1 MRRGSAE
8 MFDLTVSEELI
19 LPVPLERAREACEH
33 AITQLGWNVREQSPT
48 TLLAREKGLLGVD
61 WLGTKTLTAPADLSV
76 LLSESDHGSR
86 VQLNASLNYGK
97 TSAKLFRPLLQG
109 KLNKIRERL
118 AAEIPGARPVSVAPP
133 LPGAPSSPK
142 PLPAPRAA
150 GRIFIS
156 YRRRDSADVTGRIY
170 DRLVDHFGEGTVFQD
185 VEDIP
190 LGMDFTEH
198 IQGVV
203 GKCDAFL
210 AIIGNQWLD
219 AADKGG
225 GRRLDNAAD
234 NVRIEIESALLR
246 KIPLIPV
253 LVGGAE
259 MPTED
264 ALPESLRKLATRNAI
279 HVRPNPDFRPD
290 MARLIEGLEE
300 LFAQN
305 A

>member
-1 MRRGSAE
+1 ML
-8 MFDLTVSEELI
+8 DLTVSEELI

-48 TLLAREKGLLGVD
+48 TLLAREKGLLGID

-76 LLSESDHGSR
+76 LLSESENGAR
-86 VQLNASLNYGK
+86 VQLNASLQYGK
-97 TSAKLFRPLLQG
+97 TSTKLFRPLLQG

-118 AAEIPGARPVSVAPP
+118 AVEIPGAHPVLVPPP
-133 LPGAPSSPK
+133 LPKPPSSPE
-142 PLPAPRAA
+142 LPPPAKVA

-170 DRLVDHFGEGTVFQD
+170 DRLVNHFGEGTVFQD
-185 VEDIP
+185 VEDNT
-190 LGMDFTEH
+190 LGMDFSEY

-210 AIIGNQWLD
+210 AIIGSQWLD

-225 GRRLDNAAD
+225 GRRLDNRAD

-259 MPTED
+259 MPGED

-290 MARLIEGLEE
+290 MTRLIEGLEE
-300 LFAQN
+300 LFARN

>member
-1 MRRGSAE
+1 MLE
-8 MFDLTVSEELI
+8 LTVSQELSV
-19 LPVPLERAREACEH
+19 PVPIERAREACER
-33 AITQLGWNVREQSPT
+33 AIIELGWNIREQSPT
-48 TLLAREKGLLGVD
+48 TLLAREKGLLGYD

-76 LLSESDHGSR
+76 LLSESDNGAR
-86 VQLNASLNYGK
+86 VQLNATLNYGK
-97 TSAKLFRPLLQG
+97 TSAKIFRPLLQS
-109 KLNKIRERL
+109 KLDKIRERL
-118 AAEIPGARPVSVAPP
+118 AEIGPRPVPPP
-133 LPGAPSSPK
+133 LPG
-142 PLPAPRAA
+142 PLPVPPLPPPSRAA

-170 DRLVDHFGEGTVFQD
+170 DRLVNHFGEGTVFQD

-219 AADKGG
+219 AADKKG
-225 GRRLDNAAD
+225 GRRLDNPAD

-259 MPTED
+259 MPGAE
-264 ALPESLRKLATRNAI
+264 ALPESLRKLVTRNAI
-279 HVRPNPDFRPD
+279 PVRPNPDFRPD
-290 MARLIEGLEE
+290 MTRLIEGLEK
-300 LFAQN
+300 LFARKT
-305 A
+305 

>member
-1 MRRGSAE
+1 MLE
-8 MFDLTVSEELI
+8 LTVSEELT
-19 LPVPLERAREACEH
+19 LPVPLERARAACER
-33 AITQLGWNVREQSPT
+33 AITQLDWNIREQSPT
-48 TLLAREKGLLGVD
+48 TLLAREKGLLGFD

-76 LLSESDHGSR
+76 LLIETDNGVR
-86 VQLNASLNYGK
+86 VQLNATLNYGK
-97 TSAKLFRPLLQG
+97 TSAKLFRPLLQS
-109 KLNKIRERL
+109 KLNKIREQL
-118 AAEIPGARPVSVAPP
+118 AVELGTRPRSVPPP
-133 LPGAPSSPK
+133 LPGAPAPSK
-142 PLPAPRAA
+142 PLPPSRTT

-170 DRLVDHFGEGTVFQD
+170 DRLVNHFGEGNVFQD

-190 LGMDFTEH
+190 LGMDFTEY

-219 AADKGG
+219 AADKAG
-225 GRRLDNAAD
+225 GRRLDNPAD

-259 MPTED
+259 MPGPD

-290 MARLIEGLEE
+290 MTRLFEGLEE
-300 LFAQN
+300 LFARN
-305 A
+305 I